1 MGGCDGVRM
10 HSTVEIFDPRMN
22 SWTLG
27 ESMNNSRGYSGAVVV
42 GGRLYVIGGLKE
54 KHDILETVCKTSML
68 PFYISDHSLN
78 ISSFN
83 LIIYLHK

>member
-1 MGGCDGVRM
+1 M

-22 SWTLG
+22 LWTFG

-54 KHDILETVCKTSML
+54 KHEILETVCKTSL
-68 PFYISDHSLN
+68 SPCIFRNH
-78 ISSFN
+78 FV
-83 LIIYLHK
+83 KV